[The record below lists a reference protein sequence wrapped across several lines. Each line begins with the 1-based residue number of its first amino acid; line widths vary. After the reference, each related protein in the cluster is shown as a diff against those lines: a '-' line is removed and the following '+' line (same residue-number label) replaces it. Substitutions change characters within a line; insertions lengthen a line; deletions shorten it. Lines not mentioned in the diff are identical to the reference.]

1 MLEKLSQ
8 RVAVVAKI
16 DPQLVDA
23 AAKTSDYVDMTKFE
37 KAIFIL
43 LVGATDITVD
53 MKLRSFTNGSGG
65 GGADI
70 TGKAITQYTADDDN
84 KVAII
89 EITAEELAQVSGA
102 THVAAVAT
110 VGDGSTGAQIA
121 LVALG
126 GEAKYLPAV
135 NYNLAA
141 VKEIVN

>member
-65 GGADI
+65 GGAHI
-70 TGKAITQYTADDDN
+70 TGKVITQYTADEDN
-84 KVAII
+84 KIAII

-135 NYNLAA
+135 DYDLAA
-141 VKEIVN
+141 VKQIVS